1 MKNEVILKM
10 DKVSYR
16 YSDAPKDVYVFKD
29 LSYKFETG
37 KMYAIR
43 GKSGSGKTTLLSLI
57 SGLEKKYEG
66 KIYFGDKDLSKVN
79 LDKYRNSD
87 IGIVFQSY
95 NLLPH
100 LTASENIILS
110 MDINGLKKVNKK
122 EKALELLQSVGLGKK
137 HEKRR
142 VLKLSGGEQQRVAIA
157 RSMSYDPK
165 ILIADEP
172 TGNLDG
178 ETEAEILKIFS
189 DLAHNKNKCVIIVT
203 HSEEVCAACDVV
215 YELKSKKD
223 LEEEMI
229 QKKDK
234 KKIKK

>member
-1 MKNEVILKM
+1 M
-10 DKVSYR
+10 
-16 YSDAPKDVYVFKD
+16 
-29 LSYKFETG
+29 
-37 KMYAIR
+37 
-43 GKSGSGKTTLLSLI
+43 
-57 SGLEKKYEG
+57 
-66 KIYFGDKDLSKVN
+66 
-79 LDKYRNSD
+79 
-87 IGIVFQSY
+87 FQSY

-110 MDINGLKKVNKK
+110 MDINGIKKINKK
-122 EKALELLQSVGLGKK
+122 ERALELLQSVGLGKK

-178 ETEAEILKIFS
+178 ETESEILKIFS
-189 DLAHNKNKCVIIVT
+189 ELAHKENKCVIIVT

-215 YELKSKKD
+215 YSLKSKKD
-223 LEEEMI
+223 LEEEI
-229 QKKDK
+229 LQEKENKKRAK
-234 KKIKK
+234 KKINKK